1 MQSWSRRTAVLALLV
16 PLAIASPVL
25 AGTSLNEVG
34 ALLVYPI
41 IIGSAVQETF
51 VTVTNAGPAAV
62 VAHVAYING
71 DTTPISE
78 GGAGYCYECDFDLP
92 LSGSDTETL
101 VITKTP
107 SGIAIQSEDLNLSLS
122 CPFPYGMIVLSLE
135 DVDGNVLTENVL
147 LGEEV
152 VVDYATGTT
161 YSIPAISFQG
171 GNGGNSDREFAFDDQ
186 EYSKLPRVVAADFLA
201 PDLGQGGVTA
211 ELALFTLGFERQF
224 PPVVDCD
231 VVGFDADENA
241 FSSSIQFGCWDVVG
255 LCEISPEFCYPNLGL
270 YGNLDTHGWLLLN
283 CRVDQ
288 DADGSFDTDGGVHG
302 AILQTAG
309 TGADIRRNTP
319 GAGSMSST
327 DAWARL
333 LSQSVTT
340 GDSVMLLLGG
350 GISTPGLD

>member
-16 PLAIASPVL
+16 PLAVESPVL

-51 VTVTNAGPAAV
+51 VTVTNAGPSAV

-171 GNGGNSDREFAFDDQ
+171 GNGGNSDREYSFDDQ
-186 EYSKLPRVVAADFLA
+186 EYSKLPRVWLRPTSWLRIWGRVAS
-201 PDLGQGGVTA
+201 PRNWHCSRSVS
-211 ELALFTLGFERQF
+211 
-224 PPVVDCD
+224 
-231 VVGFDADENA
+231 NA
-241 FSSSIQFGCWDVVG
+241 SSRRSLIAMWWGSTPTRMPSPRRSSS
-255 LCEISPEFCYPNLGL
+255 
-270 YGNLDTHGWLLLN
+270 
-283 CRVDQ
+283 
-288 DADGSFDTDGGVHG
+288 A
-302 AILQTAG
+302 AG
-309 TGADIRRNTP
+309 TWSDCVR
-319 GAGSMSST
+319 S
-327 DAWARL
+327 AR
-333 LSQSVTT
+333 SSVTLT
-340 GDSVMLLLGG
+340 SDFTAIWTRMAGCS
-350 GISTPGLD
+350 